1 MIEAVKTIKSA
12 PMGSNLADVTKSA
25 LYGLASLVTLVVK
38 LTYVIIRQL
47 FRAIKALVT
56 K

>member
-1 MIEAVKTIKSA
+1 
-12 PMGSNLADVTKSA
+12 LVTSLKFVPIGA

>member
-12 PMGSNLADVTKSA
+12 PMGTNFKDVTKSA
-25 LYGLASLVTLVVK
+25 LYGLASLITLVTK
-38 LTYVIIRQL
+38 LTFVIIRQL
-47 FRAIKALVT
+47 FRAIKALLS

>member
-12 PMGSNLADVTKSA
+12 PLGTNLGDSIKGT
-25 LYGLASLVTLVVK
+25 LFGLVNLITFVFK